1 MGVNDFKLESPDN
14 YEQKTLC
21 CFVLDVSGSMAG
33 MPIKELEKGLQEFHK
48 EILQDSMMSNR
59 LEVSI
64 VIFSDKITQLVSPS
78 LPKHFHIP
86 QLRADGTTKLV
97 DATEY
102 AIDIVNER
110 KEWFKKTGQPYLRP
124 WIILVTDGEPDS
136 NQDVDKLSER
146 IKKDTLD
153 KKYVFIPIAV
163 GDADMDVLNKLSGYS
178 FSGGSKSTLIPPMK
192 LQGLKFSD
200 FFQWVSASMSMIASS
215 SENSQINMPNPSNWM
230 EGFKIS

>member
-33 MPIKELEKGLQEFHK
+33 LPIKELQKGLHEFHHD
-48 EILQDSMMSNR
+48 ILQDPMMSNR

-64 VIFSDKITQLVSPS
+64 VIFSDHIVQLVSPS
-78 LPKHFHIP
+78 LPKHVFIP
-86 QLRADGTTKLV
+86 DLRADGSTKLV
-97 DATEY
+97 DATNY
-102 AIDIVNER
+102 AINIVNER
-110 KEWFKKTGQPYLRP
+110 KEWFKNTGQPYLRP
-124 WIILVTDGEPDS
+124 WIILITDGEPDRD
-136 NQDVDKLSER
+136 QDVNMLSER
-146 IKKDTLD
+146 IKRDTLE

-163 GDADMDVLNKLSGYS
+163 GDADMDILSKLSGYS
-178 FSGGSKSTLIPPMK
+178 FGSGSNSTLIPPMK

-215 SENSQINMPNPSNWM
+215 SENSQINMPNPHNWM